1 MLVSPSVF
9 CVLLAL
15 LTIFVSKI
23 PVVKSF
29 RSVKAAVQDA
39 STMQASRR
47 LVSRLPV
54 LISGGV
60 RSPNRCLSS
69 SLGSTTDGDSGDF
82 RRKAAPQ
89 VALLSQLPAFQ
100 PPNEHLSR
108 ALTRSAL
115 KPDFEVKNAKQRSQ
129 KHASETIQ
137 ALTKELCK
145 PVKEKVDKWAYIKR
159 HLSPF
164 DTVVCDLVI
173 ENR

>member
-1 MLVSPSVF
+1 M
-9 CVLLAL
+9 
-15 LTIFVSKI
+15 
-23 PVVKSF
+23 
-29 RSVKAAVQDA
+29 
-39 STMQASRR
+39 
-47 LVSRLPV
+47 
-54 LISGGV
+54 
-60 RSPNRCLSS
+60 
-69 SLGSTTDGDSGDF
+69 
-82 RRKAAPQ
+82 
-89 VALLSQLPAFQ
+89 
-100 PPNEHLSR
+100 
-108 ALTRSAL
+108 